1 MTRCCAPGARVD
13 ASVVEW
19 GVESRHG
26 AENSALK
33 NNAPFNRTPLRTSEN
48 ASIFLRHA
56 RQTFV
61 APVQR
66 ILACPMERGSDASPA
81 AAIQEEYRLTRR
93 KSGHNILVMARK
105 ARRAGEVAAAEFK
118 ARCLELMDRVRET
131 GAEYVITK
139 HGLPVAKLVPV
150 VEPRRDRFFGSM
162 KGTVLEYE
170 RPLDP
175 LDEDYEVNRG

>member
-1 MTRCCAPGARVD
+1 MTRRWC
-13 ASVVEW
+13 
-19 GVESRHG
+19 
-26 AENSALK
+26 
-33 NNAPFNRTPLRTSEN
+33 
-48 ASIFLRHA
+48 
-56 RQTFV
+56 
-61 APVQR
+61 
-66 ILACPMERGSDASPA
+66 
-81 AAIQEEYRLTRR
+81 
-93 KSGHNILVMARK
+93 GHNILVMARK

-150 VEPRRDRFFGSM
+150 VEPRRDPFFGSM

-175 LDEDYEVNRG
+175 LDEDYDVNRG